1 MGPGWAGRKVCRRI
15 TCEFFNLCN
24 PPRPDDHIGYLPRIH
39 ASAVEELEEMGVES
53 IHDIP
58 EDFSLT
64 ERLVRTAY
72 SYAFPWHSP
81 ICHNLH
87 HISMDENQ
95 TSAPKSTLNPA
106 KWIAQLVAAVILAE
120 GIWGLLASLT
130 SNVLVPLLA
139 RVMGGDPQSPLY
151 LGKGELNV
159 PALFNSFL
167 ALCLA
172 GIVFVLL
179 HEWSRRKPAPVR
191 VKMMRVTKKVSQP
204 AAGPLSIMAHPEP
217 VAAPAQTAVTPPPAP
232 QISQAPVS
240 SPPVLAPQ
248 QSKPTPPPV
257 GAPAKP
263 AKPKP
268 PREVYYNIVGEPIN
282 PTEDD

>member
-1 MGPGWAGRKVCRRI
+1 
-15 TCEFFNLCN
+15 
-24 PPRPDDHIGYLPRIH
+24 
-39 ASAVEELEEMGVES
+39 
-53 IHDIP
+53 
-58 EDFSLT
+58 
-64 ERLVRTAY
+64 
-72 SYAFPWHSP
+72 
-81 ICHNLH
+81 
-87 HISMDENQ
+87 MDEEQ
-95 TSAPKSTLNPA
+95 TSTPKSTLNPA
-106 KWIAQLVAAVILAE
+106 KWIGQLVAAVVLAE

-151 LGKGELNV
+151 LGKGELNI

-167 ALCLA
+167 AFCLA

-191 VKMMRVTKKVSQP
+191 AKMMRVTKKVPQP
-204 AAGPLSIMAHPEP
+204 AVEPLSIMAHPAP
-217 VAAPAQTAVTPPPAP
+217 AAAPTQTAVTPAAP

-240 SPPVLAPQ
+240 SAPVPAPQ

-268 PREVYYNIVGEPIN
+268 PQEIYYNSVGEPIN
-282 PTEDD
+282 PTQDD

>member
-1 MGPGWAGRKVCRRI
+1 
-15 TCEFFNLCN
+15 
-24 PPRPDDHIGYLPRIH
+24 
-39 ASAVEELEEMGVES
+39 
-53 IHDIP
+53 
-58 EDFSLT
+58 
-64 ERLVRTAY
+64 
-72 SYAFPWHSP
+72 
-81 ICHNLH
+81 
-87 HISMDENQ
+87 
-95 TSAPKSTLNPA
+95 
-106 KWIAQLVAAVILAE
+106 
-120 GIWGLLASLT
+120 LLASLT
-130 SNVLVPLLA
+130 SNLVVPLLA

-191 VKMMRVTKKVSQP
+191 VKVMRVTKKVSQP

-217 VAAPAQTAVTPPPAP
+217 VAAPAQIAVTPPPAP
-232 QISQAPVS
+232 QISREPVS
-240 SPPVLAPQ
+240 SPPVVAPQ

-268 PREVYYNIVGEPIN
+268 PQEVYYNSVGEPIN